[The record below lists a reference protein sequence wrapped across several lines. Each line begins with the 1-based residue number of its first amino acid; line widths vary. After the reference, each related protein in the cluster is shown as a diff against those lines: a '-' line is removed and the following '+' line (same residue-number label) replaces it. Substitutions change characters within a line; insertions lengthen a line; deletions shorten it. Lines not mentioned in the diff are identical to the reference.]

1 MALAAANASVL
12 APYPYAAYGA
22 HLASPW
28 AYGAHLG
35 APLAL
40 APASL
45 SLAHAPLAYAH
56 APRIS
61 LAQGL
66 AAPLLASPYAPV
78 SYAAH
83 VQAPAVL
90 GAPLVGHAA

>member
-1 MALAAANASVL
+1 MLALAAANASVL

-22 HLASPW
+22 LASPW

-61 LAQGL
+61 LAQGV
-66 AAPLLASPYAPV
+66 AAPLLASPLAPI